1 MLRGGAKC
9 RFLFANDVGVIY
21 SNRIN
26 YKMKEV
32 YYYESIQKNNWFNR
46 KNSAVEAK

>member
-1 MLRGGAKC
+1 MLRGGTKC

-26 YKMKEV
+26 YKMKKAD
-32 YYYESIQKNNWFNR
+32 YYESIRKNN
-46 KNSAVEAK
+46 

>member
-32 YYYESIQKNNWFNR
+32 DYYESIRKNN
-46 KNSAVEAK
+46 